1 MILFYTY
8 KLHTFIPMQ
17 VLSAAPGH
25 ELLAGDAG
33 ARAGARG
40 RPHATPQPHRSSA
53 WTWRPASSHPPPTCG
68 PTGLGARPSPR
79 TSPIVILGRV
89 LPRGYGCMGLQHA
102 PALAHNA
109 LEPQA
114 IARRRAFRKATHRF
128 APPATRKR
136 TCLPRYKA
144 LQLYG
149 GAVRRGQGLTFSA
162 AAPASASQ
170 HITSAGTRPSAS
182 PRRPAPATP
191 HRPESP

>member
-8 KLHTFIPMQ
+8 NLHTFIPMQ
-17 VLSAAPGH
+17 VLSAPGH

-89 LPRGYGCMGLQHA
+89 LPPGLRLYGSATHARPSPQRTRTASNSKKEGLQKGHKQVCTG
-102 PALAHNA
+102 LY
-109 LEPQA
+109 
-114 IARRRAFRKATHRF
+114 RF
-128 APPATRKR
+128 AQVCTQRATS
-136 TCLPRYKA
+136 TT
-144 LQLYG
+144 
-149 GAVRRGQGLTFSA
+149 AVR
-162 AAPASASQ
+162 
-170 HITSAGTRPSAS
+170 
-182 PRRPAPATP
+182 
-191 HRPESP
+191 